1 MELFSDSFDLDKSRD
16 TTTCK
21 MEGKGPARQEVELGA
36 SLAEASRE
44 LLADGKIQKL
54 MLAVF
59 SFLKQ
64 VEEKVAAGVSGCNL
78 VIFPRR
84 VWSLPN
90 VPLGF
95 FNL

>member
-44 LLADGKIQKL
+44 LPADGKIQEL
-54 MLAVF
+54 MLAVL
-59 SFLKQ
+59 FLKQ
-64 VEEKVAAGVSGCNL
+64 VEEKVTAGASACNL
-78 VIFPRR
+78 VLFLRR
-84 VWSLPN
+84 VCPVPN
-90 VPLGF
+90 VPPGF